1 MKFRLK
7 KQFWTSN
14 SSQAPAKKFIISVYL
29 SCYFVTI
36 LPLVYFLYKNYLVL
50 DEIGF
55 KFFPTLLDINTQD
68 KIAILILG
76 IVSFTIGFAIQIYA
90 HHVFLKKIYG
100 PIDQLQSH
108 MANLIH
114 GEYNQPKIAIKQ
126 DQYVYELI
134 KTYNYLYG
142 SLQTN
147 LKRDIT
153 FLKELE
159 ENQESNFNTKL
170 ILNEKIQQLGSSDE
184 TLKKKSKYTF
194 QKTA

>member
-1 MKFRLK
+1 MRFKLK
-7 KQFWTSN
+7 RQFWTSN
-14 SSQAPAKKFIISVYL
+14 SSQVPAKKFIISVYL
-29 SCYFVTI
+29 SCYFVTM

-55 KFFPTLLDINTQD
+55 KFFPTLLDINSQD

-76 IVSFTIGFAIQIYA
+76 LISFTIGLTIQMYA
-90 HHVFLKKIYG
+90 HSVFLKKIYD
-100 PIDQLQSH
+100 PIDHLQSH
-108 MANLIH
+108 MAGLIQ
-114 GEYNQPKIAIKQ
+114 GEFNQPKIAIKQ

-147 LKRDIT
+147 LKRDIA

-170 ILNEKIQQLGSSDE
+170 ILNEKVQQLSLFDE
-184 TLKKKSKYTF
+184 TQKKKSKYTF
-194 QKTA
+194 HKSA